1 MFIRLSFT
9 LQLLKDDFFNLQLI
23 GVKSYYDSKDFS
35 GANEN
40 IDVLINPSFEDNIFA
55 LAFGN
60 ANNNI
65 GDGRNGY

>member
-40 IDVLINPSFEDNIFA
+40 IDVLINPSFEGNIFA

>member
-9 LQLLKDDFFNLQLI
+9 LQLLKDDFFNIQLI
-23 GVKSYYDSKDFS
+23 GVKSYYDSKDYS

-55 LAFGN
+55 LTFGN
-60 ANNNI
+60 ANNNV

>member
-9 LQLLKDDFFNLQLI
+9 LQLLKDDFFNLHLI

-40 IDVLINPSFEDNIFA
+40 IDVLINPSFEDNI
-55 LAFGN
+55 LVML
-60 ANNNI
+60 I
-65 GDGRNGY
+65 II